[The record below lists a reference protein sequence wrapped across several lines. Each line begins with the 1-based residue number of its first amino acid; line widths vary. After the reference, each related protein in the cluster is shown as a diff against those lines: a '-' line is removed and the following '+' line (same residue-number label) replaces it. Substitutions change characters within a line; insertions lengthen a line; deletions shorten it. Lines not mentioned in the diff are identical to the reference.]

1 VELNISLKSIAIYFH
16 PYKINEIFLFMIHQ
30 DRIYYHRQ
38 ISNQTGPVIY
48 WMSRDQRVSD
58 NWGLIYAREQAEL
71 RKVPMAV
78 VFCLTEDF
86 SGATIRHYDFMLSG
100 LSEVQQN
107 LNKLNIPFYLLKGD
121 PADQLNKF
129 ISGHSINLVVC
140 DFDPLKLKRKW
151 IKEVMDKNEVNLTEV
166 DSHNIVPCR
175 KASNKLEFGA
185 YTLRPKIKKLLPEFL
200 DPFPQIRPQPNQDN
214 FYSQNIDFKSVL
226 SNLNVN
232 DSVSPV
238 DWIKPGESNAKKM
251 MELFISNKLGNYSED
266 RNDPNK
272 DGASNLSPY
281 FHFGQ
286 LSAQRVA
293 MEIITHF
300 RGNADMES
308 FLEEMIIRRE
318 LSDNFCFYNPDYDNF
333 SGFHLWAR
341 SSLDIHRKDERE
353 YLYTTDKFEN
363 AETHDQLWN
372 AAQLQMVKTGKMHGF
387 MRMYWA
393 KKILEWTRTPEEA
406 LKISI
411 YLNDKYS
418 LDGRDPNGYTGCA
431 WSIGGVH
438 DRAWGER
445 PVFGKIRY
453 MNYKGCERK
462 FNVKEYIRS
471 WI

>member
-1 VELNISLKSIAIYFH
+1 MVH
-16 PYKINEIFLFMIHQ
+16 PE
-30 DRIYYHRQ
+30 RIYIHKQ

-58 NWGLIYAREQAEL
+58 NWALIYAREQAEV

-78 VFCLTEDF
+78 IFCLAENF
-86 SGATIRHYDFMLSG
+86 LGATIRQYDFMLSG
-100 LSEVQQN
+100 LMEVHQN
-107 LNKLNIPFYLLKGD
+107 LKRLNIPFYLLKGE
-121 PADQLNKF
+121 PSEKLSKF
-129 ISGHSINLVVC
+129 ISDHDVNLVIC
-140 DFDPLKLKRKW
+140 DFDPLRIKRKW
-151 IKEVMDKNEVNLTEV
+151 TKEVIDKNQVNLIEL

-175 KASNKLEFGA
+175 KASSKLEFGA
-185 YTLRPKIKKLLPEFL
+185 YTFRPKIKKLLPEFL
-200 DPFPQIRPQPNQDN
+200 DQFQQIKPQINQDT
-214 FYSQNIDFKSVL
+214 FKPQKIDFKVL
-226 SNLNVN
+226 VSSLNV
-232 DSVSPV
+232 DRSVIPV
-238 DWIKPGESNAKKM
+238 DWLKPGESNAREM
-251 MELFISNKLGNYSED
+251 MELFITNKLANYAEN

-272 DGASNLSPY
+272 DETSNLSPY

-300 RGNADMES
+300 RGNADTES

-318 LSDNFCFYNPDYDNF
+318 LSDNFCFYNPDYDKF
-333 SGFHLWAR
+333 SGFHPWAR
-341 SSLDIHRKDERE
+341 NSLYLHRKDERE
-353 YLYTTDKFEN
+353 YLYTIDKFEN
-363 AETHDQLWN
+363 AETHDPLWN
-372 AAQLQMVKTGKMHGF
+372 AAQIQMVKTGKMHGF

-393 KKILEWTRTPEEA
+393 KKILEWSASPEQA
-406 LKISI
+406 LKTAIF
-411 YLNDKYS
+411 LNDKYS

-453 MNYKGCERK
+453 MNYNGCERK